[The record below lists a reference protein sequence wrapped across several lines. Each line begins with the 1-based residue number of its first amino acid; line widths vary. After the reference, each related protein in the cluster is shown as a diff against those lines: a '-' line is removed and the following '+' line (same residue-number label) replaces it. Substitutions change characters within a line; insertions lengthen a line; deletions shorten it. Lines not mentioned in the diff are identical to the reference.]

1 MTLADVVASALRG
14 GHVSRRTFNSAAV
27 SSGLVLAVSS
37 LAARAEVFGP
47 SYLMEE
53 EFDGISGPAMIFRP
67 NNFEPAGYVVEEF
80 YDSFNALRS
89 FGLDISPTTNS
100 YKSDNVIIQDT
111 NMGSW
116 VRFNE
121 LITFFVPA
129 SQEVSERLGLLP
141 GLAVGGSGE
150 LPVFEA
156 VEDKQLF
163 IDNKL
168 AETPYLA
175 TALSSLG
182 HEGIEALIGLPLGH
196 QPADMFDALVG
207 TRAVFAEYWNQTG
220 PTAQYFIMPLTDSLE
235 YIASFATP
243 DEKALTPLTMEQYN
257 PLLKPTATQVHPT
270 PTRQPYS
277 TPTPRPT
284 ATPSPAPP
292 QWKYNPNGWMSW
304 PLPCDAPITSIT
316 DFRGH
321 PNAMDIRLPRGW
333 RGHIYAAAD
342 GVIGFA
348 GAVRHPLSGEYN
360 VAALIVH
367 TRDGKFFETRYA
379 HLSRIESGIKLGVTV
394 KEGQVIGYA
403 GGTDVLPPHLHFQLN
418 DITNPNKIP
427 VDPVQYMKYTREAM
441 YDINRLREVFQ
452 PKPKDIIFKET
463 IGRCPGGN

>member
-1 MTLADVVASALRG
+1 MTLADIVASALRG

-27 SSGLVLAVSS
+27 SSGLALAASS

-53 EFDGISGPAMIFRP
+53 EFDGLSGPAMIFRP
-67 NNFEPAGYVVEEF
+67 NIFEPAGYVVEEF

-111 NMGSW
+111 NLGSW

-129 SQEVSERLGLLP
+129 NQEVSEHLGLLP
-141 GLAVGGSGE
+141 GLAVGGSIE

-182 HEGIEALIGLPLGH
+182 HEGIEALIGLPLGY
-196 QPADMFDALVG
+196 QPTGMFDALVG
-207 TRAVFAEYWNQTG
+207 TRAFFAEYWNQTG
-220 PTAQYFIMPLTDSLE
+220 PTAQYFIMPLTDSLD

-257 PLLKPTATQVHPT
+257 PLLKPTATQAT
-270 PTRQPYS
+270 PTRQSY
-277 TPTPRPT
+277 TPTPRPMAT

-292 QWKYNPNGWMSW
+292 QWKYNPSGWLSW
-304 PLPCDAPITSIT
+304 PLPCDAPINGIIPFKEHSY
-316 DFRGH
+316 
-321 PNAMDIRLPRGW
+321 PNALDIFLPRDW
-333 RGHIYAAAD
+333 RGYIYAAAD
-342 GVIGFA
+342 GTIRLA
-348 GAVRHPLSGEYN
+348 ETIRNASGEGTIG
-360 VAALIVH
+360 VWITH
-367 TRDGKFFETRYA
+367 TGRKRYETGYG
-379 HLSRIESGIKLGVTV
+379 HLSRIENGIKPGVTV
-394 KEGQVIGYA
+394 REGQVIGYA
-403 GGTDVLPPHLHFQLN
+403 GGSDAVSPHLHFQLD
-418 DITNPNKIP
+418 DITN
-427 VDPVQYMKYTREAM
+427 
-441 YDINRLREVFQ
+441 
-452 PKPKDIIFKET
+452 
-463 IGRCPGGN
+463 

>member
-1 MTLADVVASALRG
+1 
-14 GHVSRRTFNSAAV
+14 
-27 SSGLVLAVSS
+27 
-37 LAARAEVFGP
+37 
-47 SYLMEE
+47 
-53 EFDGISGPAMIFRP
+53 
-67 NNFEPAGYVVEEF
+67 
-80 YDSFNALRS
+80 
-89 FGLDISPTTNS
+89 
-100 YKSDNVIIQDT
+100 
-111 NMGSW
+111 MGSW

-129 SQEVSERLGLLP
+129 YQEVSERLGLLP
-141 GLAVGGSGE
+141 GLAVGGDVE
-150 LPVFEA
+150 FPFFEA

-182 HEGIEALIGLPLGH
+182 HEGIEALIGLPLGY
-196 QPADMFDALVG
+196 QPTGMFDALVG
-207 TRAVFAEYWNQTG
+207 TRAVIAEYWNQTG
-220 PTAQYFIMPLTDSLE
+220 PTAQYFIMPLTDSLD

-257 PLLKPTATQVHPT
+257 PLLKLTETQVHPT

-333 RGHIYAAAD
+333 RGPIYAAAD
-342 GVIGFA
+342 GTIELA

-360 VAALIVH
+360 VEVFIHHAKG
-367 TRDGKFFETRYA
+367 GKLFETAYA
-379 HLSRIESGIKLGVTV
+379 HLSRIENGIKPGVTV
-394 KEGQVIGYA
+394 KDGQVIGYA
-403 GGTDVLPPHLHFQLN
+403 GGTDPSAPHLHFDLL
-418 DITNPNKIP
+418 DKTNNSAPL
-427 VDPVQYMKYTREAM
+427 DPARYFRYTREAM
-441 YDINRLREVFQ
+441 YDIRLLREVFQ
-452 PKPKDIIFKET
+452 VPTDPKAVIFKET
-463 IGRCPGGN
+463 IGRCPGGK

>member
-1 MTLADVVASALRG
+1 
-14 GHVSRRTFNSAAV
+14 
-27 SSGLVLAVSS
+27 
-37 LAARAEVFGP
+37 
-47 SYLMEE
+47 
-53 EFDGISGPAMIFRP
+53 MIFRP

-100 YKSDNVIIQDT
+100 YKSDTAIIQDT
-111 NMGSW
+111 NLGSW

-141 GLAVGGSGE
+141 GLAVGGSVE

-257 PLLKPTATQVHPT
+257 PLLKPTATQAT
-270 PTRQPYS
+270 PTRQPYY

-304 PLPCDAPITSIT
+304 PLPCDAPITSIAG
-316 DFRGH
+316 FKMH
-321 PNAMDIRLPRGW
+321 PNAMDIRLPGNW
-333 RGHIYAAAD
+333 RGPIYAAAD
-342 GVIGFA
+342 GTIELA
-348 GAVRHPLSGEYN
+348 GAVRHPLSGKYN
-360 VAALIVH
+360 VEVFIHHAKG
-367 TRDGKFFETRYA
+367 GKLFETAYA
-379 HLSRIESGIKLGVTV
+379 HLSRIENGIKPGVTV

-403 GGTDVLPPHLHFQLN
+403 GGTDVLPPHLHFDLL
-418 DITNPNKIP
+418 DKTNNSALL
-427 VDPVQYMKYTREAM
+427 DPARYFRYTREAM
-441 YDINRLREVFQ
+441 YDIELLREVFQ
-452 PKPKDIIFKET
+452 VTNPRAVIFREIIGK
-463 IGRCPGGN
+463 CPGGN

>member
-1 MTLADVVASALRG
+1 MTLADIVASALRG

-47 SYLMEE
+47 SYIMEE
-53 EFDGISGPAMIFRP
+53 EFDGISGRAMIFRP
-67 NNFEPAGYVVEEF
+67 NIFEPAGYVVEEF

-111 NMGSW
+111 NLGSW

-129 SQEVSERLGLLP
+129 NQEVSERLGLLP
-141 GLAVGGSGE
+141 GLAVGGSIE

-182 HEGIEALIGLPLGH
+182 HEGIEALIGLPLGA
-196 QPADMFDALVG
+196 QAADMFDALVG
-207 TRAVFAEYWNQTG
+207 TRAVIAEYWDQTG

-257 PLLKPTATQVHPT
+257 PLLKPTATQAT

-277 TPTPRPT
+277 TPTPRPMAT

-292 QWKYNPNGWMSW
+292 QWKYNPSGWLSW
-304 PLPCDAPITSIT
+304 PLPCDAPITSIGG
-316 DFRGH
+316 FKEH
-321 PNAMDIRLPRGW
+321 PYPNAMDISLPNNW
-333 RGHIYAAAD
+333 RGPIYAAVG
-342 GVIGFA
+342 GVVGLA
-348 GAVRHPLSGEYN
+348 GAFRNSLTGKDNIEGWT
-360 VAALIVH
+360 VH
-367 TRDGKFFETRYA
+367 MRGNKRYEIGYV
-379 HLSRIESGIKLGVTV
+379 HLSRIENGIKPGVTV
-394 KEGQVIGYA
+394 KEGQVVGYA
-403 GGTDVLPPHLHFQLN
+403 GGTDVSRPHLHFQLN
-418 DITNPNKIP
+418 DITNPNKKP
-427 VDPVQYMKYTREAM
+427 FDPVQYMKYTREAM
-441 YDINRLREVFQ
+441 YDIRLLREVFQ
-452 PKPKDIIFKET
+452 VPTDPKAVIFRET
-463 IGRCPGGN
+463 DRKS